1 MYPLNLKIQIF
12 SAKAFIPD
20 LWVLTFQSYLD
31 PLSPHKIVLPLSTS
45 DANWEAYV
53 FPEVGLCHAYHK
65 CNYTFLTCYDI
76 MNYGVEDKAAL
87 RYEIALIM
95 KVERQ
100 IALFKGMGIVR
111 TL

>member
-1 MYPLNLKIQIF
+1 
-12 SAKAFIPD
+12 
-20 LWVLTFQSYLD
+20 
-31 PLSPHKIVLPLSTS
+31 
-45 DANWEAYV
+45 
-53 FPEVGLCHAYHK
+53 
-65 CNYTFLTCYDI
+65 